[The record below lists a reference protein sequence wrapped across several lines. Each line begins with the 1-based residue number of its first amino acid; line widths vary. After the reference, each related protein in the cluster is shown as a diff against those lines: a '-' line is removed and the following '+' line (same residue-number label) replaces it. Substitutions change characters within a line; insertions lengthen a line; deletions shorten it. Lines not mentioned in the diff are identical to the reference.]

1 MFVSLHPRPRGPQEA
16 GAGTEKRLLGAAR
29 EGGVPSKRRGL
40 HALSDEVLCNKGR
53 DGSSTKVGILFFF
66 FFSWNR
72 SLIPPLQPPFC
83 SADLFCMDNGAKM
96 SPTFMPKLTRA

>member
-1 MFVSLHPRPRGPQEA
+1 MKERAVSTSVFVSLHLRPRGPQEA

-40 HALSDEVLCNKGR
+40 HALSDEVLCNKGC

-66 FFSWNR
+66 F
-72 SLIPPLQPPFC
+72 LLE
-83 SADLFCMDNGAKM
+83 
-96 SPTFMPKLTRA
+96 

>member
-1 MFVSLHPRPRGPQEA
+1 MLGGGTFLIFAYCERKSCEHICVVSLHPRPRGPQEA

-66 FFSWNR
+66 
-72 SLIPPLQPPFC
+72 LLE
-83 SADLFCMDNGAKM
+83 
-96 SPTFMPKLTRA
+96 